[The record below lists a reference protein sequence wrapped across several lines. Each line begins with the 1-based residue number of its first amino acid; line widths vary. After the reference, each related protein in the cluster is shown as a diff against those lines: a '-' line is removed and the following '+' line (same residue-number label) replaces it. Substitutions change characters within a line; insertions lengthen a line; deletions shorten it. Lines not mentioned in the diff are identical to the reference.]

1 MLWWQVVELEDWFNA
16 YLPREDIHNNLQW
29 TPFNVD
35 LTSEHSM
42 YAVLVS
48 HYNFRI

>member
-16 YLPREDIHNNLQW
+16 YLPGEDLPNNLQW

-42 YAVLVS
+42 YAGLVS